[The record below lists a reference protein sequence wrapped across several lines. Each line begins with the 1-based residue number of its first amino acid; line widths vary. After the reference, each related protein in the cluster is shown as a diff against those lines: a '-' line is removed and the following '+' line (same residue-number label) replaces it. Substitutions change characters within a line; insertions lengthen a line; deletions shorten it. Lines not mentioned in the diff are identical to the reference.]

1 MYLRQATSTTVML
14 GPFVSSDGVGL
25 VSLTISPQLIRL
37 SKNGTAFVAKNLV
50 ASNAI
55 HGENAWYSTI
65 FNDTDTGSI
74 GRLQVACSI
83 STALALWQEYTVLP
97 SSIFD
102 AWAAGTPLQYVGLA
116 NTVIT
121 SAAWAASG
129 LQAASNLLA
138 TDMSSITGTIAARS
152 PVNALR
158 ILRNRVTTS
167 GQLTVYAEDDTTA
180 VWTGA
185 LTSHS
190 SASLI
195 VESNPA

>member
-1 MYLRQATSTTVML
+1 MI
-14 GPFVSSDGVGL
+14 GPFVGSDGVGL

-37 SKNGTAFVAKNLV
+37 SKNGAAFAAKNLT

-55 HGENAWYSTI
+55 HNENAWYSTV
-65 FNDTDTGSI
+65 FNDTDTNAA
-74 GRLQVACSI
+74 GRLQAACSL
-83 STALALWQEYTVLP
+83 STALPLWHEFNVLP
-97 SSIFD
+97 GSVYD
-102 AWAAGTPLQYVGLA
+102 AFVAGTALNYVGLA

-138 TDMSSITGTIAARS
+138 TDMSSITATIAARS

-167 GQLTVYAEDDTTA
+167 GQLTVYGEDDTTA

-185 LTSHS
+185 LTANA